1 MTNMLWTPT
10 VQKIKA
16 DIGDLDVT
24 QIVEKVVT
32 KMYQDFPY
40 LEEKFGDK
48 GKERT
53 IEDNFYHFLYL
64 HTAYKLKD
72 TQTFI
77 EYTMWLNSVLVS
89 RGLKPD
95 MIIYNFESIQE
106 SMPGL
111 LDSEVEESF
120 HTYLSEGIQAL
131 KEFKQVSESK

>member
-16 DIGDLDVT
+16 DIGDLNVT
-24 QIVEKVVT
+24 PIVEKVVCT
-32 KMYQDFPY
+32 MYRDFPF
-40 LEEKFGDK
+40 LEERFGDK

-77 EYTMWLNSVLVS
+77 EYTMWLNGVLVS
-89 RGLKPD
+89 RGLKTD
-95 MIIYNFESIQE
+95 MIIYNFEKIQE
-106 SMPGL
+106 SMPGM
-111 LDSEVEESF
+111 LDKEVEESF
-120 HTYLSEGIQAL
+120 LSYLHEGIRAL
-131 KEFKQVSESK
+131 HEYKQDSESE

>member
-1 MTNMLWTPT
+1 MTDLILTPT

-24 QIVEKVVT
+24 PIVNKVVST
-32 KMYQDFPY
+32 MYRDFPY
-40 LEEKFGDK
+40 LEERFGAK

-72 TQTFI
+72 TQTFV
-77 EYTMWLNSVLVS
+77 EYTLWLNSVLVS
-89 RGLKPD
+89 RGLKTD
-95 MIIYNFESIQE
+95 MIIYNFEKIQE

-111 LDSEVEESF
+111 LDREVEESF
-120 HTYLSEGIQAL
+120 LTYLNEGILAL
-131 KEFKQVSESK
+131 KEYKHHNEIK